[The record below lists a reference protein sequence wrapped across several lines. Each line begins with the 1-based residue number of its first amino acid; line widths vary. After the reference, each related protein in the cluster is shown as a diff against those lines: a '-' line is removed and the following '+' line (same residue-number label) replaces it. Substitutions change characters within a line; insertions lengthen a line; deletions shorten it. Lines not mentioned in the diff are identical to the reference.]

1 MGDGS
6 LEFGVGSWEM
16 GAKREKG
23 KGKREKSLVGDDY
36 YSFMSLNL
44 LLRHPTYSSLYD
56 LYVYKL
62 NATDS
67 EPKEMLDSMTN
78 EMLIY
83 FATD

>member
-1 MGDGS
+1 MRVGS
-6 LEFGVGSWEM
+6 L
-16 GAKREKG
+16 
-23 KGKREKSLVGDDY
+23 DY

-78 EMLIY
+78 ETLNFLPRIKGLKGLIIELRN
-83 FATD
+83 

>member
-6 LEFGVGSWEM
+6 LEWEVGSWEM
-16 GAKREKG
+16 GS
-23 KGKREKSLVGDDY
+23 KREKSLLGDDY

-62 NATDS
+62 NATDR
-67 EPKEMLDSMTN
+67 D
-78 EMLIY
+78 
-83 FATD
+83 A

>member
-1 MGDGS
+1 MRVWS
-6 LEFGVGSWEM
+6 L
-16 GAKREKG
+16 
-23 KGKREKSLVGDDY
+23 DY

-67 EPKEMLDSMTN
+67 KPKEMLDSMTN
-78 EMLIY
+78 EVLIFLPRIEGLKGLIVEYGMLNK
-83 FATD
+83 